1 MPNHGATVRCYD
13 LGRLLADSRFS
24 LPPPVRSSDSSG
36 DKGDSPQGETK
47 GTEKKQKKVK
57 GPKGK
62 AKAKEEED
70 GDGYFDEPRS
80 PLNDAN
86 DDEDDEGNEDGMAGD
101 RKPAS
106 RKSQAQ
112 ETKKRPASR
121 VIKAAMKKP
130 SGRTRRELDF
140 DTPLLEQEPGIN
152 EWMMNGWMDGMDEWM
167 NEWMPT
173 TCWMF
178 LMFWGSA
185 TKFSLAGSQYCL
197 QFQEEPKPFQHMI
210 EGVNTGLDSLHE
222 VGSEPNP
229 PTPQWPGRIYR
240 LLNKNYYIWPAK

>member
-112 ETKKRPASR
+112 ETKTRPASR
-121 VIKAAMKKP
+121 VIKAAMKNHR
-130 SGRTRRELDF
+130 GG
-140 DTPLLEQEPGIN
+140 PGEN
-152 EWMMNGWMDGMDEWM
+152 WTLTHRSWNRSQGSMSEWWMDGWMDGMD
-167 NEWMPT
+167 
-173 TCWMF
+173 
-178 LMFWGSA
+178 G
-185 TKFSLAGSQYCL
+185 
-197 QFQEEPKPFQHMI
+197 
-210 EGVNTGLDSLHE
+210 
-222 VGSEPNP
+222 
-229 PTPQWPGRIYR
+229 
-240 LLNKNYYIWPAK
+240 